1 MATNVIARLHSKNLL
16 DPWKNSWLAGGGYE
30 NLWIFYN
37 EKNYSKYQI
46 VDIEF
51 LELLK
56 MVMSHNIIDILI
68 LVRISNFT
76 TFSGPIDK

>member
-1 MATNVIARLHSKNLL
+1 MLL
-16 DPWKNSWLAGGGYE
+16 SDYIQRIC
-30 NLWIFYN
+30 WILEKIVDWQGEDMKTSEYFIM

-46 VDIEF
+46 VDIEL

-56 MVMSHNIIDILI
+56 MVMSHNMIDILI

>member
-1 MATNVIARLHSKNLL
+1 MLL
-16 DPWKNSWLAGGGYE
+16 SDYIQRIC
-30 NLWIFYN
+30 WILEKIVDWQGEDMKTSEYFIM

-46 VDIEF
+46 VDIEL

-68 LVRISNFT
+68 LVRVSNFT
-76 TFSGPIDK
+76 TFSGLIDK